1 MDSYISLG
9 VFVLLCLAA
18 ASSGAAFSPGEWYR
32 SLRRPAWTPP
42 DWAFPVVWSV
52 LYLMIA
58 AAGWL
63 AWEAGGFGPAI
74 WFWGFGLVV
83 NAAWSWIMFGRK
95 DIGGAL
101 VDVVLL
107 WLLTAGF
114 ILAAW
119 DVSRTASLLF
129 LPYLAWVTTAAAL
142 NFEVW
147 RLNRERI
154 AQ

>member
-1 MDSYISLG
+1 MGSYISLG
-9 VFVLLCLAA
+9 VFALLCLVA
-18 ASSGAAFSPGEWYR
+18 ASSGAAFSPGEWYK
-32 SLRRPAWTPP
+32 SLRRPSWTPP

-52 LYLMIA
+52 LYVMIA
-58 AAGWL
+58 IAGWL
-63 AWEAGGFGPAI
+63 VWQAEGFGLALAL
-74 WFWGFGLVV
+74 WWTGLVV

-95 DIGGAL
+95 DIAGAL
-101 VDVVLL
+101 VDVALL

-142 NFEVW
+142 NYEVW
-147 RLNRERI
+147 RLNRESI